1 MKGLGRFVSLGAL
14 APMLLLNGC
23 WVISTSR
30 KLPVP
35 KAPAITRTATADEL
49 VERMNKRWDDLE
61 TLTVRVEIQL
71 SVFKSATGEAT
82 DYTTIPGIILLR
94 KPEMLRVVGFV
105 PVIHTR
111 ALDMVSDGKSF
122 TLWIPSKNKV
132 IKGSNALTKKSDNLI
147 ENIRPDFFFD
157 AMVVRGLT
165 DDEDYSMAADSETVE
180 DASKKHLLFTPEYN
194 LNVMHRK
201 PGSHELTPIRVL
213 TFHREDLL
221 PYEQDLYGKD
231 GTLETQVTYAGYKV
245 AGTDMF
251 PTTITIK
258 RLIDG
263 FQIVIT
269 VDSVQEGQPLKDD
282 QFHLDIPDG
291 TEIQN
296 LQ

>member
-1 MKGLGRFVSLGAL
+1 MKTLGRFASVAAL

-35 KAPAITRTATADEL
+35 KAPAITQTATADEL
-49 VERMNKRWDDLE
+49 VGRMNKRWDDLQ
-61 TLTVRVEIQL
+61 TLTATVEIQL
-71 SVFKSATGEAT
+71 SVFKTATGEAI

-94 KPEMLRVVGFV
+94 KPEMLRVYGRV
-105 PVIHTR
+105 PVIGTR
-111 ALDMVSDGKSF
+111 ALDMVSDGKNF

-132 IKGSNALTKKSDNLI
+132 IKGANELTKRSDNMM

-165 DDEDYSMAADSETVE
+165 DDEDYSVAADSETVE
-180 DASKKHLLFTPEYN
+180 DISKKHLLFTPEYV
-194 LNVMHRK
+194 LSVMRRK
-201 PGSHELTPIRVL
+201 PGTHELTPVRVV

-231 GTLETQVTYAGYKV
+231 GALETQVTYADYKV
-245 AGTDMF
+245 SGTDKY
-251 PTTITIK
+251 PSTITIK
-258 RLIDG
+258 RPIDG
-263 FQIVIT
+263 FQIVIR

-282 QFHLDIPDG
+282 QFHFDIPDG
-291 TEIQN
+291 TEVQN